1 MFLSVN
7 WGMLSINGKNQLDS
21 GKVEN
26 LGVFCVRISFG
37 EVLSNSSQSGMNIQ
51 TCPGYFFFHYLLFRL
66 SEKQTPRWDYI
77 S

>member
-1 MFLSVN
+1 
-7 WGMLSINGKNQLDS
+7 MLSINGKNQLDS

-51 TCPGYFFFHYLLFRL
+51 TCPGYFCFSLFVI
-66 SEKQTPRWDYI
+66 QI
-77 S
+77 V